1 MVRSKVGV
9 IHGNVF
15 ILGSGV
21 EFLHEINLMMVALSA
36 GGALLLGLLVSL
48 LLDLLQRHVKRVF
61 ILVLREIQ
69 TGRLQEVRG
78 SRPSIHLVFLRFFD
92 IILYL
97 YNPELYSLL
106 KYLSQSKLHIL
117 ASQIPD
123 SVNHIGKFG
132 ISLIEKVV
140 QITVLLMVHA
150 LILEMHLIKMWQ
162 IPLVVKLE
170 LSYVRRAD
178 QELLIQLSCLDKD
191 LLDHGFVVSGI
202 ILVIF

>member
-1 MVRSKVGV
+1 
-9 IHGNVF
+9 
-15 ILGSGV
+15 
-21 EFLHEINLMMVALSA
+21 MVALSA

-78 SRPSIHLVFLRFFD
+78 SCPSIHLVFLRFFD

-106 KYLSQSKLHIL
+106 KYLSQSKLYVL

-178 QELLIQLSCLDKD
+178 QKLLIQLSCLDKD